1 MSNELRNFLALSYD
15 ELEQLNLKAKEQRQK
30 RVAVHKI
37 QEERIKY
44 LTDEKRIKA
53 VTVLFSDLEGRLHML
68 DYDKKFLVKS
78 WDNLTFDGSSIRG
91 FTAQR
96 ESDLR
101 LAMDW
106 ASFYWAPADVFGSGK
121 VLVFGEVIDKD
132 GSPYSAD
139 IRGRLKGFAGEMYK
153 NEEYTLNA
161 ANEIEGFLFQGS
173 DAERRYNETGKFE
186 YVNTGGYYHSLPGD
200 PLRTFIDTT
209 AEVQRAMGFQNEK
222 DHPEVAP
229 SQFEINYGYG
239 EVVQAADQ
247 IQLYKLICRQVA
259 TRMGLTAC
267 FLPKPVVGVN
277 GNGMHTNVSIS
288 KGGKNI
294 YWDPK
299 GEEKLSKFGWAFVDR
314 ILTHGNDICL
324 LLNASVNA
332 YRRLD
337 PHFEAPNQL
346 KASPVDRGS
355 MIRIPIGNE
364 RSMRVEVRSVA
375 PDANPYLVMYSIFRT
390 GIEGETAKIKNLRQA
405 ERYLPDNVYLA
416 LDNFRKADWTTKLLG
431 EDVKARYGALKQ
443 AAADRCAR
451 HSARLSK
458 CRKCSTTT
466 RSTINSCGICFRQIP
481 QGSGEWGGSPVTKST
496 RFSLVHSSHS
506 RRRAH
511 ALNRSGRLRHSWP
524 LLRPMPRRFLPY
536 WLRPSMLLRCAQRC
550 NRRTS
555 PSPQQR
561 ARSTAASSHRAFR
574 SWSWRRSAF
583 GSHGPYPG

>member
-1 MSNELRNFLALSYD
+1 MSTELRNFLSLPYD
-15 ELEQLNLKAKEQRQK
+15 ELEELNLKAKKQRQD
-30 RVAVHKI
+30 RVAPHKV
-37 QEERIKY
+37 QEDRIKY
-44 LTDEKRIKA
+44 LSDEKRIKA

-68 DYDKKFLVKS
+68 DYDKKFLIKS

-101 LAMDW
+101 LSMDW

-139 IRGRLKGFAGEMYK
+139 IRGRLKAFAGEMNDK
-153 NEEYTLNA
+153 EGYTLNA

-173 DAERRYNETGKFE
+173 DAERRYNETGKFD

-259 TRMGLTAC
+259 TRMGLTAS

-299 GEEKLSKFGWAFVDR
+299 GDEKLSKFGWAFVDR

-337 PHFEAPNQL
+337 PHFEAPNQI
-346 KASPVDRGS
+346 KASAVDRGS

-390 GIEGETAKIKNLRQA
+390 GIEGETSKIKNLRQA
-405 ERYLPDNVYLA
+405 ERYLPDNIYLA
-416 LDNFRKADWTTKLLG
+416 LENFRKAEWTNKLLG
-431 EDVKARYGALKQ
+431 EDVKSRYADLKQ

-451 HSARLSK
+451 QLGTFVKVPEVQYHHEVY
-458 CRKCSTTT
+458 
-466 RSTINSCGICFRQIP
+466 NQ
-481 QGSGEWGGSPVTKST
+481 
-496 RFSLVHSSHS
+496 
-506 RRRAH
+506 
-511 ALNRSGRLRHSWP
+511 
-524 LLRPMPRRFLPY
+524 FL
-536 WLRPSMLLRCAQRC
+536 WNL
-550 NRRTS
+550 
-555 PSPQQR
+555 
-561 ARSTAASSHRAFR
+561 F
-574 SWSWRRSAF
+574 
-583 GSHGPYPG
+583 